1 MIINLV
7 DDSTDG
13 SGGNYYVYT
22 QTIPSQTTTKMFGS
36 TDEDKTMY
44 DSVWQL
50 SFDITYP
57 IEIAGQSFATWD
69 EFAVAATEY
78 YITTDKQ
85 HSGMTGSYDSVTV
98 TRAVTNGFKAYNVYA
113 APINTD
119 SVTFPE
125 FKFVL
130 VAKF

>member
-22 QTIPSQTTTKMFGS
+22 QTIPSQTTTTMFGS
-36 TDEDKTMY
+36 TNEDKTMY

-57 IEIAGQSFATWD
+57 IEIAGQSFATWN
-69 EFAVAATEY
+69 EFTAAATEY

-85 HSGMTGSYDSVTV
+85 NNGMTGSYGSVTV
-98 TRAVTNGFKAYNVYA
+98 TKSVGDGFKAYNVYA
-113 APINTD
+113 PPINTD
-119 SVTFPE
+119 NVTFPE